1 MQTFQE
7 DLDKA
12 KVKMLSQLSDS
23 FTKLPEAGE
32 AEASNGGD
40 QLVRNNPA
48 DRNENGA
55 NPAPFLQNILGGNP

>member
-12 KVKMLSQLSDS
+12 KEKMLSQLSDRFS
-23 FTKLPEAGE
+23 KLPEAGE

-40 QLVRNNPA
+40 QLARNSQS

-55 NPAPFLQNILGGNP
+55 NQAPFLQNILGSNP